1 MKNFSYIRATS
12 VKDAVQRASTNSD
25 SLFIAGGTNLVD
37 RMKVFLDE
45 PSQLIDISRLEMQR
59 IEQTAGGGLRIGA
72 LVRFCPLSNA
82 I

>member
-12 VKDAVQRASTNSD
+12 VKDAVQRASTNND
-25 SLFIAGGTNLVD
+25 ALFIAGGTNLVD

-59 IEQTAGGGLRIGA
+59 IEQTAGGDCVSA
-72 LVRFCPLSNA
+72 HW
-82 I
+82 